1 MSIWG
6 GARTSAMGS
15 SSYADGPSNPRLK
28 HVKRTR
34 HPKDMP
40 MTEAEVAN
48 IEAIKTYLAALA

>member
-1 MSIWG
+1 
-6 GARTSAMGS
+6 MGS

-28 HVKRTR
+28 HLKRTR